1 MYSIFDYE
9 YRYFDFPTVG
19 KSFYRVGQHQPA
31 NNRKEQERER
41 ERKVC
46 RLAMVASGMQ
56 MRPNGNDE
64 QICEEKSAS

>member
-41 ERKVC
+41 EEGV
-46 RLAMVASGMQ
+46 
-56 MRPNGNDE
+56 
-64 QICEEKSAS
+64 